1 MARECAA
8 MTACALRTAAA
19 LLAAAAW
26 PTLAFDLEGHR
37 GARGLAPENTMAG
50 FQRALAIGVT
60 TIETDLAVTRDGV
73 LVLSHD
79 PALNPDLVRAPGGA
93 WLAAKGPP
101 INALTLAELARYDVG
116 RINPASAY
124 AKQFPEQ
131 QPADGQQ
138 IPTLADLFG
147 LGAGKAVR
155 FNIETKLTPTSPAET
170 PDAATFAR
178 LTIGVIRN
186 AGVTERVTVQSF
198 DWRTLAEVKK
208 LAPEVATSCLT
219 IETANNDTVQRGA
232 AAGSP
237 WHAGLKLADHGQSLP
252 RLAKA
257 AGCSTWSMFWRNLTP
272 ELVKD
277 AQALGLKVLPWT
289 VNEPADMTRLVEWQ
303 VDGIITDY
311 PDRLRK
317 VLAAKG
323 MPLPLGEGE

>member
-1 MARECAA
+1 MSVRR
-8 MTACALRTAAA
+8 LGTAAT
-19 LLAAAAW
+19 LMAAVAW
-26 PTLAFDLEGHR
+26 PAVAFDLEGHR

-60 TIETDLAVTRDGV
+60 TIETDLAATKDGV
-73 LVLSHD
+73 VVLSHD
-79 PALNPDLVRAPGGA
+79 PSLNPDLVRAPGGG

-101 INALTLAELARYDVG
+101 IRTLMFAELARYDVG

-138 IPTLADLFG
+138 FPTLADLFA

-155 FNIETKLTPTSPAET
+155 FNVETKLTPTNPAET
-170 PDAATFAR
+170 PDPAAFAR
-178 LTIGVIRN
+178 LTVEVVRN
-186 AGVTERVTVQSF
+186 AGVVERVTVQSF

-208 LAPEVATSCLT
+208 LAPEIATSCLT
-219 IETANNDTVQRGA
+219 IETAKDDTVQRGA

-237 WHAGLKLADHGQSLP
+237 WHAGLRLADHGQSLP
-252 RLAKA
+252 RLVKA
-257 AGCSTWSMFWRNLTP
+257 AGCGTWSMFWRNLTP
-272 ELVKD
+272 ELVKE

-289 VNEPADMTRLVEWQ
+289 VNEPADMTRLVEWR

-317 VLAAKG
+317 VMAAKG
-323 MPLPLGEGE
+323 MALPPGEGE

>member
-1 MARECAA
+1 MSARR
-8 MTACALRTAAA
+8 LGTAAT
-19 LLAAAAW
+19 LAAAVAW
-26 PTLAFDLEGHR
+26 PALAFDLEGHR
-37 GARGLAPENTMAG
+37 GARGLAPENTMAA

-60 TIETDLAVTRDGV
+60 TIETDLAVTKDGA

-79 PALNPDLVRAPGGA
+79 PSLNPDLVRGPDGA

-101 INALTLAELARYDVG
+101 INTLTLSELTRYDVG

-124 AKQFPEQ
+124 ARQFPEQ

-138 IPTLADLFG
+138 IPTLADLFA

-155 FNIETKLTPTSPAET
+155 FNIETKLTPTNPAET
-170 PDAATFAR
+170 PDPATFAR
-178 LTIGVIRN
+178 LTVEVVRNVGV
-186 AGVTERVTVQSF
+186 ADRVTVQSF

-208 LAPEVATSCLT
+208 IAPEIATSCLT
-219 IETANNDTVQRGA
+219 IESASDDTVQRGA
-232 AAGSP
+232 AAGSR

-252 RLAKA
+252 RLVKA
-257 AGCSTWSMFWRNLTP
+257 AGCGTWSMFWRNLTP
-272 ELVKD
+272 ELVKE

-289 VNEPADMTRLVEWQ
+289 VNDPADMTRLVEWR

-317 VLAAKG
+317 VMAAKG
-323 MPLPLGEGE
+323 LPLPPGEGE